1 MSGDTGKF
9 EELVKSFVDLDDQIK
24 QASKDI
30 KVLKDKKK
38 EHLSRWRNLE
48 MLLQAIANDHDE
60 QVSLHFDHG
69 IDYATLALVRERRF
83 NCAHHVYH
91 AIFWEELRLF

>member
-38 EHLSRWRNLE
+38 EL
-48 MLLQAIANDHDE
+48 DE
-60 QVSLHFDHG
+60 S
-69 IDYATLALVRERRF
+69 
-83 NCAHHVYH
+83 N
-91 AIFWEELRLF
+91 